1 LWWKAS
7 YVVSTER
14 LEFLKQ
20 TNEIN
25 WVVVVN
31 SITCGEHRETWVSFR
46 SVVPLHW
53 APLEFI
59 LLSLLEPI
67 AEPISP
73 PLLWC
78 MDLIFGFSFVV
89 SLAQQ
94 SLSYILTRDT
104 RVKLSYT
111 CLMGYAQQFCS
122 SVKCSIYAGFFISIA
137 HSFSYPAVYKFPD
150 FAFSFFSVFLA
161 FCRLSVVCNT
171 SNVWCSLVYI

>member
-1 LWWKAS
+1 M
-7 YVVSTER
+7 VSTER
-14 LEFLKQ
+14 LEFLSGQ
-20 TNEIN
+20 WYHCIELL
-25 WVVVVN
+25 WN
-31 SITCGEHRETWVSFR
+31 SFFYPFWN
-46 SVVPLHW
+46 PLQNPFPH
-53 APLEFI
+53 PHI
-59 LLSLLEPI
+59 
-67 AEPISP
+67 
-73 PLLWC
+73 WC

-104 RVKLSYT
+104 QVKLSYT

-161 FCRLSVVCNT
+161 FCRLSFVCEYIKCLVFFIEYIF
-171 SNVWCSLVYI
+171 SSWSVALGMLCCS